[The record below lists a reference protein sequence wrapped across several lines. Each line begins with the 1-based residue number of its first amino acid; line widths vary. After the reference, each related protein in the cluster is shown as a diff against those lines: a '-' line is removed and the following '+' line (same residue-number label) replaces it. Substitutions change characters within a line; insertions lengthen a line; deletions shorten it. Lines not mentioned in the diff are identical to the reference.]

1 MTITHWK
8 WLFNITII
16 LVLLTTGFFI
26 GRKTVNTKTEIV
38 TEYIKGETI
47 TDTVYY
53 PKPYKV
59 VEPIDTLNL
68 LQQCIKD
75 GIYKELWPER
85 VVTEYVE
92 MEKKDTTAIIKDW
105 ATKRFYS
112 ETLFSDE
119 KNGTCIFNA
128 EVQYNRMN
136 VVGYSFT
143 PSTKVI
149 TEKKHVIKTFSPF
162 VGVNYL
168 TNPWNDIKNPS
179 IQLNGGLYIN
189 EKYGL
194 QLIYQRGF
202 KLNNDYLGGGIL
214 IKF

>member
-92 MEKKDTTAIIKDW
+92 MEKKDSTVIIKDW

-149 TEKKHVIKTFSPF
+149 TEKKNVIKSFSPF
-162 VGVNYL
+162 VGVSYL